1 MGALPQTP
9 EDPRDLRRHPR
20 RPVEIEI
27 TLESESQ
34 LYTGFSENFSDG
46 GVFVATH
53 MLKPV
58 GSRLE
63 VTFTLPGVPAP
74 IRVDGEVRW
83 VRVDSETSDMPAG
96 MGLRFGALQPDDA
109 EAISRF
115 SAKRTPLF
123 FAE

>member
-1 MGALPQTP
+1 MAALPQSP

-58 GSRLE
+58 GTRLE
-63 VTFTLPGVPAP
+63 VTFTLPGLPAP

-96 MGLRFGALQPDDA
+96 MGLKFGLLAPEDA
-109 EAISRF
+109 EAIRRF
-115 SAKRTPLF
+115 SGKRAPLF